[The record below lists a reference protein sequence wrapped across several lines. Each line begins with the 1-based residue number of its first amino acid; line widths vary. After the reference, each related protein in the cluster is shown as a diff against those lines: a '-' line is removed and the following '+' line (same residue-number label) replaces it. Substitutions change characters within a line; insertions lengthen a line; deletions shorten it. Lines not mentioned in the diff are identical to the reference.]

1 VGRRV
6 QTSELEIIEVKL
18 TETDQMEKVL
28 MVERIPEREG

>member
-1 VGRRV
+1 V